1 MLKLFSFM
9 GSKEKLPP
17 KKVEDEINILVVD
30 DDEDLLE
37 ILKAYGSPSEHIKMI
52 YANNAEDAIS
62 IVKYNSVHGVFSDV
76 RMVNMKL
83 LDDFLTAQAS
93 EIPVYRFSGDCVRH
107 LNIRLVKPFDDKEY
121 LSVVKEL
128 AGIAK
133 IVKNAA

>member
-1 MLKLFSFM
+1 MFKLFSFLE
-9 GSKEKLPP
+9 KNDKLPP
-17 KKVEDEINILVVD
+17 KKVEDDINILVVD

-37 ILKAYGSPSEHIKMI
+37 ILKAYGSPSESIKMI
-52 YANNAEDAIS
+52 YSNNAEDAIN
-62 IVKYNSVHGVFSDV
+62 IVKYNNIHGVFSDV
-76 RMVNMKL
+76 RMVNMDV
-83 LDDFLTAQAS
+83 LDNFLKAQAS
-93 EIPVYRFSGDCVRH
+93 EIPVYRFSGDCIRH